1 MPLFLLRIA
10 NLVCYTSLQYIGLRK
25 SQRYA
30 KPVLDYKD
38 MNKLFQDK
46 KFPVLRTIVKDLT
59 EDPQKRFTFLEHLK
73 EVQKSRQQRR
83 IHESP
88 YGTNHVETNQNKNFD
103 EWLVTHQVEKNDYFN
118 SLLDK
123 QR

>member
-1 MPLFLLRIA
+1 MPHFLLRIVS
-10 NLVCYTSLQYIGLRK
+10 LVRFAYLHSIGLRK

-38 MNKLFQDK
+38 MSKLFQDK

-73 EVQKSRQQRR
+73 EV
-83 IHESP
+83 
-88 YGTNHVETNQNKNFD
+88 
-103 EWLVTHQVEKNDYFN
+103 
-118 SLLDK
+118 
-123 QR
+123 

>member
-1 MPLFLLRIA
+1 MPHLLLRIVS
-10 NLVCYTSLQYIGLRK
+10 LVSFAYLQYLGLRK

-38 MNKLFQDK
+38 MNKLFKDK

-73 EVQKSRQQRR
+73 EVQKSR
-83 IHESP
+83 
-88 YGTNHVETNQNKNFD
+88 
-103 EWLVTHQVEKNDYFN
+103 
-118 SLLDK
+118 
-123 QR
+123 